1 MIDIIV
7 CVKQVP
13 DPEAPVSSFK
23 IDPEAKR
30 AISGNGIPPVLNPFD
45 ENALEAALRIKDA
58 QPAKITVISMG
69 QRLARPVLQ
78 KTLAVGADELILLE
92 DELFN
97 SFDSY
102 FTAYVLAAAIKKIG
116 KYDLI
121 LCGREAADSDAGQV
135 GPGIAEILG
144 IPGVTIAQKVE
155 VSDGKVKVKRVVTN
169 GYLDGYEIIEA
180 PMPALVTASNE
191 IGELRSATVMA
202 LLEARKKEV
211 TVWNYENLG
220 LNTSSPGKRTSMLKL
235 FIPVREVNCELIEGE
250 NPKQVGEN
258 LALKLRESNLI

>member
-1 MIDIIV
+1 MVEIIV

-45 ENALEAALRIKDA
+45 ENAMEAALRIKDT
-58 QPAKITVISMG
+58 QPARITVISMG

-92 DELFN
+92 DELFD

-102 FTAYVLAAAIKKIG
+102 FTACILAAAIKKAG

-144 IPGVTIAQKVE
+144 IPGITFAQKVE
-155 VSDGKVKVKRVVTN
+155 VNDGKVKVERVVTD
-169 GYLDGYEIIEA
+169 GYLDGYEVIEA
-180 PMPALVTASNE
+180 PIPALVTASNE

-202 LLEARKKEV
+202 LLEARKKAI
-211 TVWNYENLG
+211 TIWNNEDLE
-220 LNTSSPGKRTSMLKL
+220 LDTSFLKARTSMLKL
-235 FIPVREVNCELIEGE
+235 FIPVREANCELIKGE

-258 LALKLRESNLI
+258 LALKLREYNLI

>member
-1 MIDIIV
+1 MVNIIV

-45 ENALEAALRIKDA
+45 ENALEAALRIKDT
-58 QPAKITVISMG
+58 QPVHITVISMG

-92 DELFN
+92 DERFD
-97 SFDSY
+97 SFDSF
-102 FTAYVLAAAIKKIG
+102 FTAYVLAAAIKKAG

-135 GPGIAEILG
+135 GPGIAEMLG
-144 IPGVTIAQKVE
+144 IASITFAQKVE
-155 VSDGKVKVKRVVTN
+155 AGNGKIKVERVVTN
-169 GYLDGYEIIEA
+169 GYLEGYEVIEA

-202 LLEARKKEV
+202 LLEARKKAV
-211 TVWNYENLG
+211 TVWNREQLG
-220 LNTSSPGKRTSMLKL
+220 LNTSLPGPRTSMLKL
-235 FIPVREVNCELIEGE
+235 FIPVREVNCELITGE

-258 LALKLRESNLI
+258 LALKLREANLI

>member
-1 MIDIIV
+1 MVNIIV

-30 AISGNGIPPVLNPFD
+30 AVSGNGIPPVLNPFD
-45 ENALEAALRIKDA
+45 ENALEAALRIKDT
-58 QPAKITVISMG
+58 QPARITIISMG

-78 KTLAVGADELILLE
+78 KTLAVGADDLILLE
-92 DELFN
+92 DETFD

-116 KYDLI
+116 VYDLI

-135 GPGIAEILG
+135 GPGMAEIME
-144 IPGVTIAQKVE
+144 IPGVTMAQKVD
-155 VSDGKVKVKRVVTN
+155 VIDGHVKVERIITE
-169 GYLDGYEIIEA
+169 GYLDGYEVIEA

-191 IGELRSATVMA
+191 IGELRSTTVMA
-202 LLEARKKEV
+202 LLEARKKKV
-211 TVWNYENLG
+211 TVWNSQDLG
-220 LNTSSPGKRTSMLKL
+220 LDASFPTERSNILKL
-235 FIPVREVNCELIEGE
+235 YIPVREVNGELVTGDS
-250 NPKQVGEN
+250 PRQAGEN
-258 LALKLRESNLI
+258 LALKMKESGLI

>member
-1 MIDIIV
+1 MINIIV

-58 QPAKITVISMG
+58 QPARITVISMG

-92 DELFN
+92 DETFD

-102 FTAYVLAAAIKKIG
+102 FTAYVIAAAIKKIG
-116 KYDLI
+116 TYDLI

-135 GPGIAEILG
+135 GPGMAEILD
-144 IPGVTIAQKVE
+144 IPGITIAQKVD
-155 VSDGKVKVKRVVTN
+155 VIDGQVKVERIITE
-169 GYLDGYEIIEA
+169 GYLDGYEVIEA

-191 IGELRSATVMA
+191 IGELRSTTVMA
-202 LLEARKKEV
+202 LLEARKKKV
-211 TVWNYENLG
+211 TIWNSQDLG
-220 LNTSSPGKRTSMLKL
+220 LDASFPSERSSMLKL
-235 FIPVREVNCELIEGE
+235 FIPVREVNGELVTGDS
-250 NPKQVGEN
+250 PRQAGEN
-258 LALKLRESNLI
+258 LALKLKEADLI